1 MKIVVLD
8 GGVLNPGD
16 LSWHALEQLGDMTL
30 YDRSTPDQ
38 VASRIGDAE
47 IVIINKSRLDEN
59 VLRQCPQLK
68 MIAVT
73 ATGYNVV
80 DLDAARARNI
90 AVANVPTY
98 GTATVAQ
105 FTTALLLELCNRV
118 GEHDV
123 DVHAGGWSRQRD
135 FCYWLKPMVEVAGK
149 KLGIIGYG
157 RIGQAFSAVA
167 QALGMSVLTYSA
179 HPDPALENERV
190 RYVSL
195 DTLYAEAD
203 VISLHCPLTP
213 QTQGMINADALSKMK
228 QSALLL
234 NASRGD
240 LINERDLAK
249 ALNQGRIAGA
259 ALDVLSEEPPQPD
272 NPLLSAKN
280 CLITPHIAWAS
291 VEARGRILAT
301 TVENVNAF
309 LRGQPQNRVDLL

>member
-16 LSWHALEQLGDMTL
+16 LSWQALAQLGELTV
-30 YDRSTPDQ
+30 YDQSTPEQ
-38 VASRIGDAE
+38 VLERSQTAE
-47 IVIINKSRLDEN
+47 IVITNKARLDEN
-59 VLRQCPQLK
+59 VIRRCPQLK
-68 MIAVT
+68 FIAVT

-80 DLDAARARNI
+80 DLAAARARNI
-90 AVANVPTY
+90 IVSNVPTY

-167 QALGMSVLTYSA
+167 QALGMQVLAYSA
-179 HPDPALENERV
+179 HPNPALENDRV

-203 VISLHCPLTP
+203 VISLHCPLTE
-213 QTQGMINADALSKMK
+213 QTRQMINAQALGKMK
-228 QSALLL
+228 KTALLL

-240 LINERDLAK
+240 LVNERDLAD

-259 ALDVLSEEPPQPD
+259 ALDVLSQEPPQAD

-291 VEARGRILAT
+291 VEARGRILTT
-301 TVENVNAF
+301 TVENVSAF
-309 LRGQPQNRVDLL
+309 LRGQPQNRVDR

>member
-16 LSWHALEQLGDMTL
+16 LSWQALEQQGDLTV
-30 YDRSTPDQ
+30 YDYSAPEH
-38 VASRIGDAE
+38 VVGRINNAE
-47 IVIINKSRLDEN
+47 IVVINKTRLDEN

-68 MIAVT
+68 FIAVT

-90 AVANVPTY
+90 VVSNVPTY

-118 GEHDV
+118 GEHDT
-123 DVHAGGWSRQRD
+123 DVHAGGWSQQRD
-135 FCYWLKPMVEVAGK
+135 FCYWLKPMVELAGK
-149 KLGIIGYG
+149 KVGIIGYG

-167 QALGMSVLTYSA
+167 QALGMEVLAYST
-179 HPDPALENERV
+179 HPDPALVNDRV
-190 RYVSL
+190 RYVPL
-195 DTLYAEAD
+195 DTLYANAD
-203 VISLHCPLTP
+203 VISLHCPLTA
-213 QTQGMINADALSKMK
+213 QTQGMINKEALRKMK
-228 QSALLL
+228 KTALLI

-240 LINERDLAK
+240 LVNERDLAE
-249 ALNQGRIAGA
+249 ALNEERIAGA
-259 ALDVLSEEPPQPD
+259 ALDVLSQEPPAVS
-272 NPLLSAKN
+272 NPLLAAKN

-301 TVENVNAF
+301 TVENVSAF
-309 LRGQPQNRVDLL
+309 LRGQPQNRVDR

>member
-16 LSWHALEQLGDMTL
+16 LSWQALAQLGELHL
-30 YDRSTPDQ
+30 YDHSEPEQ
-38 VASRIGDAE
+38 IVERIGDAD
-47 IVIINKSRLDEN
+47 IVVINKSRLDEN

-68 MIAVT
+68 FIAVT

-80 DLDAARARNI
+80 DLDAARAQNI
-90 AVANVPTY
+90 PVSNVPTY

-118 GEHDV
+118 GEHDA
-123 DVHAGGWSRQRD
+123 DVHAGGWSKQRE
-135 FCYWLKPMVEVAGK
+135 FSYWLKPMIEVAGK

-157 RIGQAFSAVA
+157 RIGQAFSTIA
-167 QALGMSVLTYSA
+167 QALGMQVLAYSA
-179 HPDPALENERV
+179 HPNPALESDRV

-195 DTLYAEAD
+195 DTLYREAD

-213 QTQGMINADALSKMK
+213 QTQAMINAEALSKMK
-228 QSALLL
+228 KTALLI

-240 LINERDLAK
+240 LINERDLAL
-249 ALNQGRIAGA
+249 ALNEGRIAGA
-259 ALDVLSEEPPQPD
+259 ALDVLSQEPPLAQ
-272 NPLLSAKN
+272 NPLLAAKN

-301 TVENVNAF
+301 TVENVSAF
-309 LRGQPQNRVDLL
+309 LRGQPQNRVDR

>member
-16 LSWHALEQLGDMTL
+16 LSWDVLGQLGEIAIYDNTL
-30 YDRSTPDQ
+30 AHQ
-38 VASRIGDAE
+38 VAERIGDAE
-47 IVIINKSRLDEN
+47 IVVINKSQLDEN
-59 VLRQCPQLK
+59 VLRQCRQLK
-68 MIAVT
+68 FIAVT

-80 DLDAARARNI
+80 DMAAARAHGVI
-90 AVANVPTY
+90 VSNVPAY

-123 DVHAGGWSRQRD
+123 DVHAGGWSKQRD
-135 FCYWLKPMVEVAGK
+135 FCYWLKPMIEVANK
-149 KLGIIGYG
+149 NLGIIGYG
-157 RIGQAFSAVA
+157 RIGQAFAAVA
-167 QALGMSVLTYSA
+167 QALGMQVLAYSA
-179 HPDPALENERV
+179 HPNPALENARM

-213 QTQGMINADALSKMK
+213 QTQGMINAEALQKMK
-228 QSALLL
+228 RSALLL

-240 LINERDLAK
+240 LIDERDLAD
-249 ALNQGRIAGA
+249 ALNRGHIAGA
-259 ALDVLSEEPPQPD
+259 ALDVLSTEPPLPD
-272 NPLLSAKN
+272 NPLLTAKN

-301 TVENVNAF
+301 TVQNVAAF
-309 LRGQPQNRVDLL
+309 IAGQPQNRVD